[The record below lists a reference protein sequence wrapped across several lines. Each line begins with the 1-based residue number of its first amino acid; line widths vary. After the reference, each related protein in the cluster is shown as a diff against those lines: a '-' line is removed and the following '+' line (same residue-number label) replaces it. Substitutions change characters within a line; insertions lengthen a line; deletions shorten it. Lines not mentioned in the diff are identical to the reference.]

1 MIAGHLGVAMAARAR
16 WPRLPLFAI
25 AVAAFVPDIVDFVTA
40 ALRICGEKG
49 LYSHSLPAIV
59 IEVVVAGGVAAVW
72 RRSPAA
78 GAMVAAMIVLHLVAD
93 FITGEKL
100 LWSGG
105 PIVGLNLYDYPIA
118 DFVLETVVTYAGWRI
133 LRASPA
139 RDALAAA
146 PVALV
151 LLLAGQAALDV
162 ESYLVGP
169 IKPNG
174 CPVSPL
180 VQSSLPPG
188 SGR

>member
-1 MIAGHLGVAMAARAR
+1 MAARAR

-25 AVAAFVPDIVDFVTA
+25 AVAALVPDLVDFATA
-40 ALRICGEKG
+40 VLRICVEKG
-49 LYSHSLPAIV
+49 LYSHSLPAIAV
-59 IEVVVAGGVAAVW
+59 EVVVLGGATALW

-78 GAMVAAMIVLHLVAD
+78 GAVVAAMIVLHLVAD

-100 LWSGG
+100 LWAGG
-105 PIVGLNLYDYPIA
+105 PVIGLNLYDYPIA
-118 DFVLETVVTYAGWRI
+118 DFVLEAVVTYTGWRM
-133 LRASPA
+133 LRSSPM
-139 RDALAAA
+139 RDVRAAA

-162 ESYLVGP
+162 ESYLIGP

-180 VQSSLPPG
+180 VQSSRPSG

>member
-1 MIAGHLGVAMAARAR
+1 MAARAR
-16 WPRLPLFAI
+16 WPRLPLLTIAI
-25 AVAAFVPDIVDFVTA
+25 AALVPDLVDFATA

-49 LYSHSLPAIV
+49 LYSHSLPAIA
-59 IEVVVAGGVAAVW
+59 IEVVVLGGGIALW

-78 GAMVAAMIVLHLVAD
+78 GAMVAAMIVLHLAAD

-100 LWSGG
+100 LWAGG
-105 PIVGLNLYDYPIA
+105 PIVGLNLYNYPVA
-118 DFVLETVVTYAGWRI
+118 DFVLETVVTWAGWRM

-146 PVALV
+146 PMALA
-151 LLLAGQAALDV
+151 LLLAGQAALDA
-162 ESYLVGP
+162 ESYLIGP
-169 IKPNG
+169 LKPNG

-180 VQSSLPPG
+180 AQSFLPPG

>member
-16 WPRLPLFAI
+16 WPRLPLLAI
-25 AVAAFVPDIVDFVTA
+25 AAAALVPDLIDFATA
-40 ALRICGEKG
+40 GLRICVEKG
-49 LYSHSLPAIV
+49 LYSHSLPAIA
-59 IEVVVAGGVAAVW
+59 IEVVVLGTAAALW

-78 GAMVAAMIVLHLVAD
+78 GAMVAAMIVLHLLAD

-100 LWSGG
+100 LWAGG
-105 PIVGLNLYDYPIA
+105 PVVGLNLYDYPLA
-118 DFVLETVVTYAGWRI
+118 DFVLETVVTWAGWRM
-133 LRASPA
+133 LRSSPA
-139 RDALAAA
+139 RNTLAAA
-146 PVALV
+146 PMALV

-162 ESYLVGP
+162 ESYLIGP
-169 IKPNG
+169 LKPNG